1 VENYRTTMPTAKSC
15 KKCIVA
21 GENLREIRAEIRYH
35 IPANLPT
42 CFYKYAC
49 IVPCTQLVLILRGI
63 NILSISVRYCGTF
76 PIVLPVRRI
85 GNEPHHSDKK
95 RISNKEESREEDS

>member
-1 VENYRTTMPTAKSC
+1 
-15 KKCIVA
+15 
-21 GENLREIRAEIRYH
+21 
-35 IPANLPT
+35 
-42 CFYKYAC
+42 
-49 IVPCTQLVLILRGI
+49 VLILRGI

-85 GNEPHHSDKK
+85 GNEHHHSDKK